1 MEGMDSDKVII
12 EDACSGKSLW
22 QDFRASGPFGPMMIP
37 PWSSKE
43 ERFVGTLGEVE
54 VGNIL
59 LPVAA
64 PWLDAFRAELKAFP
78 NGRHDDQVDSFS
90 QAVHS

>member
-1 MEGMDSDKVII
+1 
-12 EDACSGKSLW
+12 
-22 QDFRASGPFGPMMIP
+22 MIK

-54 VGNIL
+54 AGNIL
-59 LPVAA
+59 LPLQA

-90 QAVHS
+90 QFVMFQLQNWRWTLAERTPEGRLIRPIRQQKRPW